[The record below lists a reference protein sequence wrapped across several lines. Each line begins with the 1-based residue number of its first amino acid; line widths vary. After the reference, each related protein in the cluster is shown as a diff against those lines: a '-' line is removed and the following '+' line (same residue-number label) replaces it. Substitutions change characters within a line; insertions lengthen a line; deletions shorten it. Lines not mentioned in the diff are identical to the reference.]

1 MAMVTHTEVTME
13 AIMEVSTEA
22 TMEVTME
29 AIMEAIMG
37 VITEATGDTADTG
50 DTDIITSDRGKVKH

>member
-1 MAMVTHTEVTME
+1 MEATMG

-37 VITEATGDTADTG
+37 VITEATADTADT
-50 DTDIITSDRGKVKH
+50 DITISDRGKVKH

>member
-29 AIMEAIMG
+29 AIMG
-37 VITEATGDTADTG
+37 VITEATVDTA